1 MDSFLGKRDHGSV
14 GERYSASMR
23 ERHGRACAGVV
34 LCCGH
39 LRFSCG
45 AGGVAID
52 MFGATVLLA
61 LMATTI
67 ELFAGLMALLSKRS
81 EDRGRKYLP

>member
-1 MDSFLGKRDHGSV
+1 MSDIQLQCESDMV
-14 GERYSASMR
+14 GRVLALFFAVATCASPA
-23 ERHGRACAGVV
+23 GQAAC
-34 LCCGH
+34 
-39 LRFSCG
+39 
-45 AGGVAID
+45 GVAID